1 VTSEET
7 LKRGEILSY
16 ALPSSTMA
24 LIMISVAIYL
34 PNYYTDELGLTAGM
48 LSWVFLAGRVWDAVT
63 DPLMGHISDRTRTR
77 WGRRR
82 PYLVAAALPLWLVFI
97 LIWSPPISSSST
109 ETFVHLLVCYLLL
122 YTFWTVLS
130 IPYVA
135 LGMELAPSYHDRTR
149 LFGARQMFAV
159 IGVAVGMLAPFAFA
173 QAMGGKELGYPA
185 MAATLGGVGVMLI
198 LVTVVGVRERP
209 RQDTAASLPFAAGL
223 RATLANRPFRI
234 LLAVYLAS
242 HVGGSFIAPLS
253 LFIAKYVIKVEWAMQ
268 PVMLAYLAG
277 SVASI
282 PVWLRISKIH
292 GKNHTWTLGMIVGTL
307 GYAASYSYHEGTW
320 IRWMI
325 LAVVVGAAS
334 GCTMTL
340 GPSIA
345 ADAIDSDELQ
355 TRRRR
360 EGVFMGVW
368 SLVDKAAIGL
378 AVFIGMQ
385 GLEAVGYVPN
395 QEQTEPVI
403 AGMKFLYCLLPAI
416 LNAVALIIFQRFPIT
431 REVHEQIRAQLE
443 ARRNAAP

>member
-1 VTSEET
+1 
-7 LKRGEILSY
+7 
-16 ALPSSTMA
+16 
-24 LIMISVAIYL
+24 
-34 PNYYTDELGLTAGM
+34 
-48 LSWVFLAGRVWDAVT
+48 
-63 DPLMGHISDRTRTR
+63 
-77 WGRRR
+77 
-82 PYLVAAALPLWLVFI
+82 
-97 LIWSPPISSSST
+97 
-109 ETFVHLLVCYLLL
+109 
-122 YTFWTVLS
+122 
-130 IPYVA
+130 
-135 LGMELAPSYHDRTR
+135 
-149 LFGARQMFAV
+149 MFAV

>member
-1 VTSEET
+1 V
-7 LKRGEILSY
+7 RQ
-16 ALPSSTMA
+16 
-24 LIMISVAIYL
+24 
-34 PNYYTDELGLTAGM
+34 
-48 LSWVFLAGRVWDAVT
+48 
-63 DPLMGHISDRTRTR
+63 
-77 WGRRR
+77 
-82 PYLVAAALPLWLVFI
+82 
-97 LIWSPPISSSST
+97 
-109 ETFVHLLVCYLLL
+109 
-122 YTFWTVLS
+122 
-130 IPYVA
+130 
-135 LGMELAPSYHDRTR
+135 
-149 LFGARQMFAV
+149 LFTV
-159 IGVAVGMLAPFAFA
+159 IGVAAGMLAPFAFA
-173 QAMGGKELGYPA
+173 EAMGSKEIGYPA
-185 MAATLGGVGVMLI
+185 MAATLGGFGVVLI
-198 LVTVVGVRERP
+198 LITVVRVRERS
-209 RQDTAASLPFAAGL
+209 RHETVESLPFVAGL

-234 LLAVYLAS
+234 LLVVYLAS

-282 PVWLRISKIH
+282 PVWLRVSKLH
-292 GKNHTWTLGMIVGTL
+292 GKNRAWTLGMLLGTL

-345 ADAIDSDELQ
+345 ADAIDSDELE
-355 TRRRR
+355 TSRRR
-360 EGVFMGVW
+360 EGLFMGVW

-385 GLEAVGYVPN
+385 GLETIGYVPN

-416 LNAVALIIFQRFPIT
+416 LNAVALITFQRFPIT
-431 REVHEQIRAQLE
+431 REVHEQIREHLQ
-443 ARRNAAP
+443 ARRDASG